1 MSKNGVEMK
10 QRVVVAAVSAFFMAA
25 VVFSQATR
33 ADFELTAPDG
43 RRVLLKENG
52 TWAYLETKEKDRGD
66 AKDKKDGELLL
77 LLDRKS
83 ESGKNCRFGLQLV
96 NKMPYEVKSLVLHFA
111 AYRQNGALY
120 ATESTGSQF
129 GSLRPGN
136 SQARQVEFAGITCND
151 IARVQVVGGDRCT
164 MGELHR
170 WSDQTE
176 YRGKCL
182 AQVTVVESNIVR
194 FEK

>member
-1 MSKNGVEMK
+1 MRSLIGRATAGVLLT
-10 QRVVVAAVSAFFMAA
+10 AALS
-25 VVFSQATR
+25 FSQSAS

-43 RRVLLKENG
+43 RRVLLKDNG
-52 TWAYLETKEKDRGD
+52 TWTYVDAKQKDRADAKDAKD

-77 LLDRKS
+77 SLDRKS
-83 ESGKNCRFGLQLV
+83 ELGKNCRFGVQLV

-136 SQARQVEFAGITCND
+136 SQSRQVEFAGITCND

-164 MGELHR
+164 MGDLHR
-170 WSDQTE
+170 WSDQSE